1 MRQRTLGQPD
11 ELARRRVE
19 SINRA
24 VLDVINPAIKLELTC
39 REFRRGDGVC
49 LKIAELTQDIL
60 VNKRMK
66 AGAFVRGGR

>member
-1 MRQRTLGQPD
+1 MRQRTFGQPH
-11 ELARRRVE
+11 ELARCGVE

-39 REFRRGDGVC
+39 REFRRGDRVR

-60 VNKRMK
+60 VNERVE